1 MAYWLMKSEPNVFSI
16 ADLAQRQREPWD
28 GVRNFQ
34 ARNFLKN
41 MQLDDL
47 ALLYHS
53 NSTPSGLA
61 GLMRISRTAW
71 PDETAWQVGHKH
83 FDARSTPEKP
93 LWFQVEV
100 AFIATFPSIL
110 SLARLKQEASL
121 ADWLLVK
128 KGNRL
133 SVLPISSEQWEILAD
148 LLQREQGIT
157 LPCQNH

>member
-1 MAYWLMKSEPNVFSI
+1 MAYWLMKSEPKEFSI
-16 ADLAQRQREPWD
+16 DDLAQRQREPWD
-28 GVRNFQ
+28 GVRNYQ

-41 MQLDDL
+41 MNLGDL

-53 NSTPSGLA
+53 NSTPSGIV
-61 GLMRISRTAW
+61 GLMEISRTAW
-71 PDETAWQVGHKH
+71 PDETAWQVGHVH

-100 AFIATFPSIL
+100 SFVTRFPSIL
-110 SLARLKQEASL
+110 SLTRLKNEAPL
-121 ADWLLVK
+121 ADWPLVK

-133 SVLPISSEQWEILAD
+133 SVLPVTPKHWETLAD